1 MMRRRSG
8 AVTVAFDDGGG
19 VAVVT
24 GDGRGL
30 LQNRGG
36 EGNVRHHLN
45 RKEEGSR
52 PKGGVFWLV
61 WSGARGLCAE
71 ENRGGW
77 HHG

>member
-1 MMRRRSG
+1 MRRRSG

-45 RKEEGSR
+45 RKEEGPRPALTGEASR
-52 PKGGVFWLV
+52 QH
-61 WSGARGLCAE
+61 GLN
-71 ENRGGW
+71 EN
-77 HHG
+77 